1 MHNFPWKKLMVDV
14 FNKGMFEIY
23 VNNCFGAFC
32 PNKKYQYV
40 YSSFLLYVE
49 FIAIK
54 SNPAGLVIF

>member
-1 MHNFPWKKLMVDV
+1 MLDV
-14 FNKGMFEIY
+14 FNKGIFEIY

-40 YSSFLLYVE
+40 SSSFLLYVE
-49 FIAIK
+49 FKAIK